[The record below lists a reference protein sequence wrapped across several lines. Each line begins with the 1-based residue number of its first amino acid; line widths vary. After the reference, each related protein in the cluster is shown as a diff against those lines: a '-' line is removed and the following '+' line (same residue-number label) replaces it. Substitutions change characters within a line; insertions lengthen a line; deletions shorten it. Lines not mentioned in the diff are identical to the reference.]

1 MEAAQA
7 ADKANMEMSC
17 DYKAWLRPALERVEA
32 YVPGEQPR
40 DVEQYVKLNTNENPY
55 PPSPVVEH
63 AVRHFRMETLRV
75 YPDPVCTKVRQEA
88 SRIYKVP
95 VSQIFVGNGSDEVL
109 SLLMR
114 IAISPG
120 DRVVYPYPTYVLYR
134 TLAQI
139 ADAEPVEIDLKD
151 DFSLP
156 ADFAA
161 QAGQLTIFARP
172 NSPTSNVFDSTIVE
186 ETLLRRRGLVVLDE
200 AYAAFSGV
208 TMIDELARHP
218 NLVVIQ
224 TLSKSYS
231 LAGLRV
237 GLAFGSPEIIEA
249 FYKVKDSY
257 NVDAFAQAVAYA
269 ALTDV
274 GYMKENAARII
285 QTRLAAVD
293 ELSRRGFRVYP
304 SSANFVFAEHKKLS
318 GREVYEG
325 LKERRVLV
333 RYFNQRRLMG
343 GVRISMGT
351 EEDMTRLY
359 AALDEIVS

>member
-7 ADKANMEMSC
+7 ADKANMETSS

-75 YPDPVCTKVRQEA
+75 YPDPVCMRVRQEA

-139 ADAEPVEIDLKD
+139 ADAEPVEIDLKN

-156 ADFAA
+156 ADFAG
-161 QAGQLTIFARP
+161 QAGQMTIFARP
-172 NSPTSNVFDSTIVE
+172 NSPTSNVFDSEIVE

-208 TMIDELARHP
+208 TMIDDLARHP
-218 NLVVIQ
+218 NQI
-224 TLSKSYS
+224 
-231 LAGLRV
+231 
-237 GLAFGSPEIIEA
+237 
-249 FYKVKDSY
+249 
-257 NVDAFAQAVAYA
+257 
-269 ALTDV
+269 
-274 GYMKENAARII
+274 
-285 QTRLAAVD
+285 
-293 ELSRRGFRVYP
+293 
-304 SSANFVFAEHKKLS
+304 
-318 GREVYEG
+318 GRAHV
-325 LKERRVLV
+325 
-333 RYFNQRRLMG
+333 
-343 GVRISMGT
+343 
-351 EEDMTRLY
+351 
-359 AALDEIVS
+359 